1 MDNAKIHM
9 YKELQEMI
17 HETGAL
23 LFFLPP
29 YSPDLSPIE
38 VGFSLLKRRIQRHA
52 SMAFRE
58 DPLAVLRVAMYA
70 IVFTLSPLPLA
81 IQMINAFHVASRSR
95 CRNHWGLSKWW
106 AQTVVRESQIGYR

>member
-70 IVFTLSPLPLA
+70 CTRQKEEVGENHCFYFVSVAVSYPDDQCLPCC
-81 IQMINAFHVASRSR
+81 Q
-95 CRNHWGLSKWW
+95 
-106 AQTVVRESQIGYR
+106 